1 MAKNPVFNSKNFKSQ
16 LQTQPPAGY
25 GTTQQGYG
33 QPMSPEQ
40 LQDMYN
46 APAATA
52 AQTGRVT
59 YSDVINKTLISLALV
74 LAGAVLGW
82 NVTGLLLIGIVAGVV
97 LGLVNSFKKKP
108 SPPLILAYSFSQG
121 VVLGAISGILEYY
134 YPGIAIQAV
143 VATLSVFA
151 GVLALFKSGKI
162 RTSPKLTKIFYAA
175 MLGYLLFSLVNF
187 GLVLFGATDS
197 MFGLRSGWLGLAI
210 GLFAVAL
217 ASYSLV
223 MDFEDIARA
232 VNTGAPK
239 IVAWIGA
246 FGLTVTLVWL
256 YIEIIRIIAILRGSD

>member
-1 MAKNPVFNSKNFKSQ
+1 MANNPVFKSKNFKSQ

-25 GTTQQGYG
+25 GAPQQYG

-40 LQDMYN
+40 LQEMYN

-52 AQTGRVT
+52 VQTGRVT

-74 LAGAVLGW
+74 LAGAVVGW
-82 NVTGLLLIGIVAGVV
+82 NIPGLILIGLIAGVV
-97 LGLVNSFKKKP
+97 LGLVNSFKKQP
-108 SPPLILAYSFSQG
+108 SPPLILAYSLSQG
-121 VVLGAISGILEYY
+121 VVLGSFSGVLESY

-143 VATLSVFA
+143 IATLSVFT
-151 GVLALFKSGKI
+151 GVLVLFRSGKV
-162 RTSPKLTKIFYAA
+162 RTSPRMTKIFYAA

-187 GLVLFGATDS
+187 GMMLFGATDS
-197 MFGLRSGWLGLAI
+197 MFGMRSGILGLVI
-210 GLFAVAL
+210 GLLAVAM

-223 MDFEDIARA
+223 MDFEDIATA

-239 IVAWIGA
+239 IVAWISA

-256 YIEIIRIIAILRGSD
+256 YIEIIRIIAILRGND